1 MDDGP
6 VPSRP
11 LAEIIQNSGNA
22 LNFCPVPAAAVVSV
36 ADGSSEVGESSEG
49 SRQRQQ
55 HQKQNRRRKVADK
68 FTCQRHSSSLLLRS
82 ELKV

>member
-1 MDDGP
+1 M
-6 VPSRP
+6 VPSHPIPSTCRD
-11 LAEIIQNSGNA
+11 NSELGKR
-22 LNFCPVPAAAVVSV
+22 LNFCPVPAAAAVSV